1 MRISDWSSDVCSS
14 DLLTL
19 LLTTGTVTSAE
30 LARKRGGANVIHQY
44 LPVDLPGAVDRFLDH
59 LRPDLVLWS
68 ESDFWPGLLAEIRR
82 HGIPALLINARM
94 RSEASRVGEECVSQ
108 CKSRWSPYT

>member
-59 LRPDLVLWS
+59 WRPDLVLWS

-94 RSEASRVGEECVSQ
+94 TERSCRRSEQHTSELQYIMRIS
-108 CKSRWSPYT
+108 